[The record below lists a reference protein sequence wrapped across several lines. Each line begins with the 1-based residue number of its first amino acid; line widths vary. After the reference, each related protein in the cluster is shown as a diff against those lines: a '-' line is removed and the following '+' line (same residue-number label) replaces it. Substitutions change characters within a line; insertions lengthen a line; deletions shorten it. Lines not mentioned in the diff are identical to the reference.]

1 MFKIEVFLKDNKW
14 YGVFY
19 FFNKEPWVIQ
29 INYLSITRPQIVVDD
44 MKARNPDINVY
55 LLTTPNF

>member
-14 YGVFY
+14 HGVFY
-19 FFNKEPWVIQ
+19 FLNKEPLAIH
-29 INYLSITRPQIVVDD
+29 INYLSITRPQSVVDD
-44 MKARNPDINVY
+44 MKARNPGINVY